1 MCGEFMRV
9 SEFMSPNP
17 LIINP
22 DMNLLQALEIMA
34 ERDVWSPL
42 VKSDRILG
50 FLTERDLINTVVSQK
65 IAPEQLSVADVA
77 SRRYGVV
84 RPGDSYVDAASAMM
98 KVKSRLVVM
107 EGEEIVGVVTA
118 ADITRAYA
126 SSKSKVPLRPYATW
140 SVVKIGIGESVERA
154 VELMRRER
162 IGCLLLEEEG
172 EIVGIFT
179 ERDVVKGFLIGGGDY
194 CDPVGKYATL
204 KLITIDPNATLP
216 EAARLMAENRVKRLP
231 IVQEGKVI
239 GIITARD
246 VVEGIWRESTLGI
259 MTP

>member
-1 MCGEFMRV
+1 MCGESMRV

-65 IAPEQLSVADVA
+65 IAPEQLSVADAA

-140 SVVKIGIGESVERA
+140 RVIKIGIGESVERA
-154 VELMRRER
+154 AELMRRER

-172 EIVGIFT
+172 E
-179 ERDVVKGFLIGGGDY
+179 DSGD
-194 CDPVGKYATL
+194 
-204 KLITIDPNATLP
+204 IH
-216 EAARLMAENRVKRLP
+216 
-231 IVQEGKVI
+231 
-239 GIITARD
+239 
-246 VVEGIWRESTLGI
+246 
-259 MTP
+259 